1 MSNKNLRTVIFL
13 GIASILSILTIQ
25 FFWIKKNIQFQ
36 ETNIAIQNKQDSL
49 SRIQFSDQ
57 VTIALKNVANEIQRI
72 NKQPG
77 DLYGN
82 VKQLTSNYFTVELQ
96 DILDPYLL
104 EQLLKREFYTHNI
117 KEDFQYGIYDC
128 FSDSIVYGH
137 YIQFEGDSVFTTG
150 RTNEELDLNE
160 SVQLK
165 LDSDLHYFSVVFP
178 LIENISLDTLP
189 NDVTPW
195 YYLFG
200 IILFV
205 LVFFAFSISVIL
217 KQKKLSEIKNDFIN
231 NMTHEL
237 KTPIATIRLSSET
250 LMNISHENDSNKILR
265 YSSIIYKEN
274 KRLASQVE
282 RVLNVANL
290 DRKEIKLNLT
300 PFNVQDIIE
309 EAKENF
315 EFNQLEELGGKI
327 TLHLNAKNHVIN
339 ADIVH
344 VTNIINNLIDNAIK
358 YCDKVPSIE
367 ITSNNVR
374 NKLQIIFKDNG
385 KGISRDN
392 QKYIFDKF
400 YRVPTGN
407 LHDVKGFGLGLFYVH
422 TILEELGGSIT
433 VKSALGKGSEFTINL
448 LLMKEAEQVQKKK
461 NDN

>member
-13 GIASILSILTIQ
+13 GITSILSILTIQ
-25 FFWIKKNIQFQ
+25 FFWIQKNVEFQ
-36 ETNIAIQNKQDSL
+36 EINISIQNRQDSL
-49 SRIQFSDQ
+49 SRAQFSDQ
-57 VTIALKNVANEIQRI
+57 VTIALKSVSNEIQRI

-77 DLYGN
+77 DLYGS

-96 DILDPYLL
+96 DTLHPYLL

-128 FSDSIVYGH
+128 FSDSIVYGD
-137 YIQFEGDSVFTTG
+137 YFQFEGGDTAFVNQPS
-150 RTNEELDLNE
+150 ESSLNE
-160 SVQLK
+160 SLQQK
-165 LDSDLHYFSVVFP
+165 LDSDLHYFSIVFP
-178 LIENISLDTLP
+178 KIENVSLEELP

-195 YYLFG
+195 YYLFA

-205 LVFFAFSISVIL
+205 LVFFGFSISVIF

-250 LMNISHENDSNKILR
+250 LMNSNQDTSPDKLLR

-274 KRLASQVE
+274 KRLESQVE

-290 DRKEIKLNLT
+290 DRNKIRLNRT
-300 PFNVQDIIE
+300 TFNVHEIIE

-315 EFNQLEELGGKI
+315 EFNQLEELGGQI
-327 TLHLNAKNHVIN
+327 SLNFEAKDAIIN
-339 ADIVH
+339 ADLVH
-344 VTNIINNLIDNAIK
+344 ITNVINNLLDNAIK
-358 YCDKVPSIE
+358 YCDKVPE
-367 ITSNNVR
+367 IIIRTQNVK
-374 NKLQIIFKDNG
+374 NKIIIRFKDNG
-385 KGISRDN
+385 KGIARDN
-392 QKYIFDKF
+392 LKYIFDKF

-422 TILEELGGSIT
+422 TIINELGGTIQ
-433 VKSALGKGSEFTINL
+433 VKSVLGKGSEFIIGFPLNA
-448 LLMKEAEQVQKKK
+448 K
-461 NDN
+461 